1 MSHSAKQRLLLAA
14 VTGMLGAAP
23 SLKAQE
29 PLKQGEVKCYGV
41 NSCGAHAKCAVSNED
56 LAAARKF
63 LGNKEFKAKFG
74 KSEAHSCG
82 AHAKCGS
89 ASKVLNWT
97 PASADACREQGGFT
111 IDGADGSKAARKP

>member
-41 NSCGAHAKCAVSNED
+41 NSCGAHAKC
-56 LAAARKF
+56 
-63 LGNKEFKAKFG
+63 
-74 KSEAHSCG
+74 
-82 AHAKCGS
+82 GS

-97 PASADACREQGGFT
+97 PASADVCREQGGFT